1 MLGSRAENPVPAQI
15 VYQGGM
21 VGSQLRK
28 AHIPGTEEIVQQ
40 LKTRV

>member
-1 MLGSRAENPVPAQI
+1 MLGSRAVDPVPAQI

-21 VGSQLRK
+21 VGSQMRK
-28 AHIPGTEEIVQQ
+28 THILGTEEIVQQ